1 MDQQVNE
8 QNMRLI
14 NEVMNSWAVQAVF
27 AALLVGLVIVA
38 FGRASRVFD
47 NDRRRRIFRVAV
59 VVLIVFVVTQAAVT
73 AAIGHVPL
81 PIVVVVEFVCLSGL
95 WFYYVVRLLTG
106 QRSGHGDDESRRRGA
121 ALEEVIAPLND
132 EAHHT
137 TGA

>member
-38 FGRASRVFD
+38 FVRASRVFD
-47 NDRRRRIFRVAV
+47 NDRRRRIFRVV

-73 AAIGHVPL
+73 AAIGRVPL

-106 QRSGHGDDESRRRGA
+106 QRSGPGDDESRRRGA
-121 ALEEVIAPLND
+121 ALDEVIAPLND